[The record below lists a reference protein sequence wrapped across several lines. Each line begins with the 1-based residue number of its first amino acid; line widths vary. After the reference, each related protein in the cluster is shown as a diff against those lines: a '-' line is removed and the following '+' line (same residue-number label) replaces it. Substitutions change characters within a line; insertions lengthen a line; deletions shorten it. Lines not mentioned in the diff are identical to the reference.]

1 MSVAKLHDLFLQ
13 AIQIPQD
20 AIKVIMHRFECFTS
34 LYCKATW
41 WNIPQNIKPESRKA
55 DTEQRSMLCLLF
67 CDRLCASW
75 PLQLDP
81 TPCMRQTANLHQQAA
96 WLFCR
101 SHKELGHRRSGSTRT
116 ADACNPPMKP
126 TKQKHLAAFV
136 FQFLS
141 PQASRKKTNTS
152 CKPFFHPHLLV
163 LIQSQLWIT

>member
-1 MSVAKLHDLFLQ
+1 MMEHSAKHQ
-13 AIQIPQD
+13 TRRHKAR
-20 AIKVIMHRFECFTS
+20 HRTEVKAAQFESNFRTPGS
-34 LYCKATW
+34 YFKTA
-41 WNIPQNIKPESRKA
+41 R
-55 DTEQRSMLCLLF
+55 LCLLF